1 MLQTYRAKTV
11 VKMKIT
17 ARNKDILQKDIFLL
31 ALSSLTFFS
40 LNDKTKQQIHIG
52 KDINSARKN
61 VKSEKRKKSDMFA
74 KSVIDSKIK

>member
-1 MLQTYRAKTV
+1 
-11 VKMKIT
+11 MKIT

-31 ALSSLTFFS
+31 ALSSLTFLS

-74 KSVIDSKIK
+74 KSAIDSKIK